1 MKNLKIEYQKSK
13 SSLIQKL
20 KNTNVQN
27 DPTPMFKPKK
37 QYLSNKKVSRSPRSN
52 ASSIGRNILEI
63 SSGRR
68 GTYKF

>member
-37 QYLSNKKVSRSPRSN
+37 
-52 ASSIGRNILEI
+52 
-63 SSGRR
+63 
-68 GTYKF
+68 